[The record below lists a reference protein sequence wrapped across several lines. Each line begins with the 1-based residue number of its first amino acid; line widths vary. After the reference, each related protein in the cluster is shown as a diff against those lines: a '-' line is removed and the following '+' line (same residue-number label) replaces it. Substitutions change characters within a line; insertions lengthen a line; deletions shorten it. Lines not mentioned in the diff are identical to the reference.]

1 MNLYLV
7 LDVPAEK
14 IYSAFLAETDAD
26 ALRGMLFQLTRQKP
40 KRDLKFIRA
49 CEVDVK
55 KFDKNFF
62 KEFKFDDVDMDH
74 YHFEEQIAEK
84 LSKTQVA
91 EELAMQKK
99 IRELEITR
107 IQNEIDAEKK
117 KLGV

>member
-55 KFDKNFF
+55 KF
-62 KEFKFDDVDMDH
+62 
-74 YHFEEQIAEK
+74 
-84 LSKTQVA
+84 QVHESSFA
-91 EELAMQKK
+91 FQALQRPAS
-99 IRELEITR
+99 
-107 IQNEIDAEKK
+107 
-117 KLGV
+117 